1 MSDKIEL
8 SFAQRFEMEK
18 LTRAI
23 DNTADLNQLQSIAKQ
38 LVEAWHTQKA
48 ATEWVIRQ
56 HLDGSNNLVHP
67 QIKIIA
73 IK

>member
-8 SFAQRFEMEK
+8 SFSQRFEMEK

-23 DNTADLNQLQSIAKQ
+23 DNTADLNQLQTIAKQ
-38 LVEAWHTQKA
+38 LLEAWHTQRA

-56 HLDGSNNLVHP
+56 HMDGTNNPVHP

-73 IK
+73 IE